1 MKGAKRIAAEECG
14 GEFLFHV
21 ITPLTPY
28 SISFDSIVL
37 QQEKQDPF
45 PLRSHF
51 ISDYFFCL
59 PVLLKVFFKVS
70 LQLYVH

>member
-28 SISFDSIVL
+28 SISFDSVVL

-51 ISDYFFCL
+51 TSD
-59 PVLLKVFFKVS
+59 FKKKKKLSSSPSES
-70 LQLYVH
+70 LF